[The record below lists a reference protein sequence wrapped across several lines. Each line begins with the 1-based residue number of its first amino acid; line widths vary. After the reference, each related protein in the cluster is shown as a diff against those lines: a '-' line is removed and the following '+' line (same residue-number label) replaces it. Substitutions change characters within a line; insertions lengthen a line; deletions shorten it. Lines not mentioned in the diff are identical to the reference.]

1 MMTKRRVV
9 VTGRGVISPLGTGID
24 RHRKKLF
31 SGQSVIARSERLAS
45 YGFSLCSA
53 GEIQGEELKNAA
65 ADIPQKQKKLMS
77 RAGILAAIA
86 AALASREAKIAKDK
100 LEPTRVGVF
109 LATWFTCYDL
119 PSFLRYLAGTES
131 EKEPHVMDF
140 ERANRKCLET
150 MNPVDYSVKV
160 LPNLSAAHL
169 AILHQAQGSSRLI
182 ADGWRGGLLGVA
194 QGAQAIRDGELDVV
208 LAGGSESPLEAG
220 IFCDLCSLE
229 ILARDSGG
237 ENHVCRP
244 FDRERRGTV
253 LGEGAGV
260 LVLEEREHA
269 LSRGATLY
277 GEILGSGSS
286 AQGPEVSR
294 EKSVRLSIQRALE
307 ESKLD
312 PEDIDFVHANGD
324 STQENDRAESRAL
337 KSVFNS
343 RAPSLSVTAT
353 KSLHGHLLSAA
364 GAVELI
370 SSLIMFEEG
379 ALPAIANCSL
389 PDPDCDLDLVTGS
402 TRAKPG
408 IRAAL
413 LNNIGLF
420 GESTTVVIQR

>member
-1 MMTKRRVV
+1 MMIKRRVV
-9 VTGRGVISPLGTGID
+9 VTGRGVISPLGTAID

-31 SGQSVIARSERLAS
+31 TGQSVIARSERLAS

-53 GEIQGEELKNAA
+53 GEIQDEELKKAA

-86 AALASREAKIAKDK
+86 AASAAREAEIDK
-100 LEPTRVGVF
+100 GTLEPTRMGVF

-119 PSFLRYLAGTES
+119 ASFLRYLDGTES
-131 EKEPHVMDF
+131 EEHPRAMDA

-160 LPNLSAAHL
+160 LPNLAAAHL

-182 ADGWRGGLLGVA
+182 ADGWRGGLLAVA

-229 ILARDSGG
+229 TLASDRGR
-237 ENHVCRP
+237 ENHICRP

-260 LVLEEREHA
+260 LVLEERECA
-269 LSRGATLY
+269 LRRGATLY
-277 GEILGSGSS
+277 GEILGSGCA

-294 EKSVRLSIQRALE
+294 ERSVSLSMRRALE
-307 ESKLD
+307 ESELD
-312 PEDIDFVHANGD
+312 PGDLDFVHANGD
-324 STQENDRAESRAL
+324 STQENDRAESHAL
-337 KSVFNS
+337 RNVFS
-343 RAPSLSVTAT
+343 HAPSVLVTAT

-379 ALPAIANCSL
+379 RVAPIACCFL
-389 PDPDCDLDLVTGS
+389 PDPECDLDLVTGS
-402 TRAKPG
+402 AREKPG
-408 IRAAL
+408 MRSAL
-413 LNNIGLF
+413 LNGIGLF
-420 GESTTVVIQR
+420 GETTSVVIGR